1 MQLDRQSGVILSFP
15 QAPRPRAVS
24 QASGTHL
31 DAGRLANLALL
42 SVVLALAAL
51 WLAFPPPQLSASP
64 GARTTLA
71 QDLPV
76 GNAGR

>member
-15 QAPRPRAVS
+15 RAPRPKAVS
-24 QASGTHL
+24 EASGTDF

-51 WLAFPPPQLSASP
+51 WLAFPPAQLPTSP

-76 GNAGR
+76 SNAGR

>member
-1 MQLDRQSGVILSFP
+1 LIGNPASSCPSRGRQG
-15 QAPRPRAVS
+15 AVS
-24 QASGTHL
+24 EASGTDF

-42 SVVLALAAL
+42 LVVLALAAL
-51 WLAFPPPQLSASP
+51 WLAFPPAQLPTSP

-76 GNAGR
+76 SNAGR